1 MSYVIFLWEIL
12 TLCFAWFKKR
22 FSTLHNT
29 KKDGASKQRRPV
41 IFNITFRK
49 PTPGVRPL

>member
-29 KKDGASKQRRPV
+29 KKTAPPNSAV
-41 IFNITFRK
+41 
-49 PTPGVRPL
+49 L